1 MSEPLSEVEK
11 AALRELGY
19 SEAWLEAGLLD
30 RALLAE
36 QFQRYQAG
44 GTRKTGKYR
53 SQALAAWQKG
63 TEPIG
68 DAQLDAFLSL
78 MTADPDAKMAQ
89 SAIAELIQS
98 SRISLEQL
106 ERIAQSDSKLMKR
119 HEAAIRRSYLTRRL
133 DQGVTDQLLARV
145 IEHEDAS
152 IQTKLIRDARLTRK
166 HAELLARRGANP
178 TIRTQ
183 AQAWFQDKKAWK

>member
-1 MSEPLSEVEK
+1 MSEPLSEAEK
-11 AALRELGY
+11 TALRELGY
-19 SEAWLEAGLLD
+19 SEAWLEAGILD

-53 SQALAAWQKG
+53 SQALAAWQKK

-68 DAQLDAFLSL
+68 DVQLDAFLSL

-89 SAIAELIQS
+89 SAIAELIRS

-166 HAELLARRGANP
+166 HAELLAKRGANP